1 MPHACAKVQL
11 AAPSPRQRVRFS
23 KHSQMFLFPHNNLES
38 SQKRCT
44 SLERQRF
51 KQSLLRDIHQMRQV
65 LQNTPLELIT
75 QETLQECIGIETFIQ
90 PEMAV
95 AERVVQ
101 MKQAHVHRVL
111 SAQRLL
117 RGRGST
123 EKQDAISQVSK
134 LSSGWSRTRAEKL
147 ATGYAEKIES

>member
-1 MPHACAKVQL
+1 
-11 AAPSPRQRVRFS
+11 
-23 KHSQMFLFPHNNLES
+23 
-38 SQKRCT
+38 
-44 SLERQRF
+44 
-51 KQSLLRDIHQMRQV
+51 MRQV
-65 LQNTPLELIT
+65 LQNTPLERIT
-75 QETLQECIGIETFIQ
+75 QETLQECIGIETFIP
-90 PEMAV
+90 PEM

-101 MKQAHVHRVL
+101 MKRAHVHRVL

-123 EKQDAISQVSK
+123 EKQGAISQVSK